1 MGDWYRTH
9 MLDAGRS
16 PALWMLIGFVVTFGI
31 TRGITLRIR
40 SRKLR
45 GDDESDAAIKDVVVG
60 GVHIH
65 HQVWG
70 ILLLLVTGAIEF
82 RVRPDHPWAEV
93 LAALFGVGAALAL
106 DEFALWLHL
115 EDVYWSDAGK
125 KSIDAVLIAVAVLGS
140 AAVGSTPFGIDSVD
154 AGELGAWFVTLS
166 VLTHLV
172 FTVICILKGKLLMG
186 LLGMPWPGF
195 AVIGSMRLAK
205 PHSYWARRRYDERK
219 MARAEERYQRSGP
232 TRFERVRN
240 RFVPTGEQ
248 TPQP

>member
-1 MGDWYRTH
+1 MGDWYRTNV
-9 MLDAGRS
+9 LDPGHS

-45 GDDESDAAIKDVVVG
+45 GEDESDAAIKDVVVG

-70 ILLLLVTGAIEF
+70 ILLLLITGVVEF

-93 LAALFGVGAALAL
+93 LALLFGVGAALAL
-106 DEFALWLHL
+106 DEFALWFHL

-125 KSIDAVLIAVAVLGS
+125 KSIDAVLIAVVVLGS
-140 AAVGSTPFGIDSVD
+140 AAIGSSPFGVDSTE
-154 AGELGAWFVTLS
+154 ANQLGAWFVTWS
-166 VLTHLV
+166 VLVHLG
-172 FTVICILKGKLLMG
+172 FTTVCILKGKLLMG
-186 LLGMPWPGF
+186 LLGMPMPGI
-195 AVIGSMRLAK
+195 AIIGSLRLAK
-205 PHSYWARRRYDERK
+205 PHSYWARRRYDEAK
-219 MARAEERYQRSGP
+219 MARAAARYEQSGP
-232 TRFERVRN
+232 SWFERVRD
-240 RFVPTGEQ
+240 RFVPTGGS